1 MKRKAGATAVPLA
14 VGVVDAPEAVVTTS
28 LCAVTHLPVP
38 ECCWMLPPV
47 Y

>member
-1 MKRKAGATAVPLA
+1 MKRKAGATAVPL
-14 VGVVDAPEAVVTTS
+14 PTAVVITS
-28 LCAVTHLPVP
+28 LCAVTHLPAGE